1 MTEVKQQVLNEH
13 EHEMNKGNITSLKNN
28 KQLMTKV
35 SQLKPVSTQTAY
47 RLL

>member
-13 EHEMNKGNITSLKNN
+13 EHEMNKGNITSLKN
-28 KQLMTKV
+28 KQLMTQV
-35 SQLKPVSTQTAY
+35 SQLKPLSTQTAY